1 MESLE
6 EEQWLVEP
14 FSRVE
19 SKLEMTSNSM
29 VIIKTTSRR
38 QLESKL
44 STKLSIMERLEIMS
58 VF

>member
-1 MESLE
+1 
-6 EEQWLVEP
+6 VEP